1 MTLPEEYLPEGRH
14 ITRGDIFVRPEIVS
28 FAQRFNNRPAIE
40 KALKQAQADVQYV
53 EAVKQFDQGNF
64 EGFLEQFF
72 LAIHSRYDIE
82 KPVIKRFIR
91 KKLEIINRQKKE
103 NQRLREQYLMGN
115 ECITQAHDSR
125 AAIANYDKAIELNP
139 SYTDAWIRKGITLY
153 NNKEYY
159 EAEVCLNEAVRL
171 SPMLF
176 KAVYNRGK
184 NRMALDNI
192 EGALAD
198 FDRAV
203 SIKPE
208 HAKVHELFGDAL
220 MRTGKEEEAALQ
232 WAIAERLREKNAKD

>member
-1 MTLPEEYLPEGRH
+1 MVING
-14 ITRGDIFVRPEIVS
+14 FS
-28 FAQRFNNRPAIE
+28 AIE

-103 NQRLREQYLMGN
+103 NQRLREQLYVQRKNLEKYAREYYLMGN

>member
-1 MTLPEEYLPEGRH
+1 MTLPESICRRAGIRSFKPLHLSGWHPTKKQ

-103 NQRLREQYLMGN
+103 NQRLREQLYVQRKNLEKYAREYYLMGN

-139 SYTDAWIRKGITLY
+139 SYTDAWIRKGSLY
-153 NNKEYY
+153 TII
-159 EAEVCLNEAVRL
+159 
-171 SPMLF
+171 
-176 KAVYNRGK
+176 K
-184 NRMALDNI
+184 NTTRQKYA
-192 EGALAD
+192 
-198 FDRAV
+198 
-203 SIKPE
+203 
-208 HAKVHELFGDAL
+208 
-220 MRTGKEEEAALQ
+220 
-232 WAIAERLREKNAKD
+232 